1 MQPIRTNYK
10 GILFRSKLEAEWAK
24 FFDSLS
30 IPWLYEPEGYQFT
43 DGTMYLPDFWL
54 PDSKQWFEVKGLMN
68 DKDQHKMEMLCLES
82 HHDVVIGYPD
92 GEFSMMDLWKNDEFP
107 SSFDPYSRE
116 EPTNETFYRVEIFDK
131 VDTFLNKCKQ
141 CGKYS
146 FMESCGSYSCQCC
159 GAYDGDHYI
168 NWVMDGE
175 RDYSEP
181 WYEHINT
188 YEWRKRSRIDVRN
201 NY

>member
-82 HHDVVIGYPD
+82 GHDVVIGYPD
-92 GEFSMMDLWKNDEFP
+92 GEFSMMDLWHNSDSP
-107 SSFDPYSRE
+107 SLFDPYLRDE
-116 EPTNETFYRVEIFDK
+116 PEPTRFNHVEAFGK
-131 VDTFLNKCKQ
+131 VDTYLNRCKR
-141 CGKYS
+141 CGQYS
-146 FMESCGSYSCQCC
+146 FMESCGSYQCQCC

-175 RDYSEP
+175 KDYSEP

-188 YEWRKRSRIDVRN
+188 YEWRKRSRIDIRN